1 MEFQKRLYFEQED
14 VILGQR
20 RKEAFEEAGRVNER
34 TRGEVLSKWQDF
46 KIEKIP
52 ENKSSQETEGR
63 SKSWSKERDR
73 KSEDS
78 KKDIGE

>member
-34 TRGEVLSKWQDF
+34 TRGEVLSRWKNF
-46 KIEKIP
+46 KIEK
-52 ENKSSQETEGR
+52 NTHGKQEFTGDGR
-63 SKSWSKERDR
+63 
-73 KSEDS
+73 
-78 KKDIGE
+78 KKV